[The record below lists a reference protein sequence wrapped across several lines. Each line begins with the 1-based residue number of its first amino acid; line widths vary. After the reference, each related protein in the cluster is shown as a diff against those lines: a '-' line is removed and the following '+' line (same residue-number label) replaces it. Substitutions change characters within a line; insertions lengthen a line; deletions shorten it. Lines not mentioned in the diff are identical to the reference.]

1 MNKAIIAFT
10 AAAMS
15 ATAYC
20 ADINLTLHA
29 DRRGAKIQPTM
40 YGLFFEDINFA
51 ADGGLY
57 AEKLINRSF
66 EFHPDH
72 FAGWKMSGNVELRSD
87 GPFERNPHYVR
98 LTGTGHKAKYTCIG
112 NEGFFG
118 VSTKAGEKYR
128 LSLWARKCGER
139 DARLIVNLTD
149 PASHSASQSI
159 AADTITV
166 ESQEWR
172 KYTTVLTADES
183 VSRGELRI
191 ILGKPE
197 GEVDLEHISLF
208 PADTYRGRDN
218 GMRKDIATAL
228 AELNPRVL
236 RFPGGCIVEGTDAE
250 TRYRWKN
257 SVGPVE
263 NRPLNEN
270 RWQSTFT
277 SRFYPQ
283 YFQSLGLGFY
293 EYFLLAEDLRAEPLP
308 VLNTGMIC
316 QYQNKKEEQIPLDSL
331 GEFIRD
337 AIDLIEFA
345 NGDTTTTWGALRG
358 RMGHPAPFRM
368 KYLAIG
374 NEQWGPEYI
383 ERLEPFVAAL
393 RKAHP
398 EIMIIGGSG
407 PGSEGEKFDYLW
419 PEMKRLGVD
428 LVDEHFYRPEE
439 WFLNQGNRYDSY
451 DRRGPKV
458 FAGEYACHGKGKKFN
473 HFNAAL
479 CEAAF
484 MTGMER
490 NADIVHMATYAPL
503 LAHVDGW
510 QWRPDMIWFDNDTLV
525 RTSSYYVQQMYSHN
539 KGTHVVPLTVDG
551 KPAAGNSGQR
561 GLFASAVAD
570 TTANCYIVKAVN
582 TGESPLEIAVSIKS
596 PGNAQPDRTA
606 DTYTLS
612 SPTLSAENTIDDP
625 QQIVPHAGTVILSGR
640 NILTDTIPAH
650 TFRIYRIRMQ

>member
-10 AAAMS
+10 AAAIS
-15 ATAYC
+15 ATAYS

-72 FAGWKMSGNVELRSD
+72 FAGWNMSGNVELRSD

-98 LTGTGHKAKYTCIG
+98 LNGTGHKSKHTSIG

-118 VSTKAGEKYR
+118 VSTKAGDKYR

-159 AADTITV
+159 AADTIKV

-228 AELNPRVL
+228 AELNPGVL

-257 SVGPVE
+257 SAGPVE

-293 EYFLLAEDLRAEPLP
+293 EYFLFAEDLGAKPLP

-316 QYQNKKEEQIPLDSL
+316 QYQNKKEEQIPVDSL

-368 KYLAIG
+368 KYLAVG

-625 QQIVPHAGTVILSGR
+625 QQIVPHAGTIILSGR